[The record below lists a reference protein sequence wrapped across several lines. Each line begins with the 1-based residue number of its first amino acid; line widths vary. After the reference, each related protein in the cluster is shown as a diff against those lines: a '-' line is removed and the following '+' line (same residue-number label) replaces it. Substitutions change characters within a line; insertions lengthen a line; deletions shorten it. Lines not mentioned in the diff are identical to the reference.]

1 MPTMVFNYSEK
12 KIKKLDELAGKES
25 RSRSSYI
32 QKVLFGYL
40 KKKGVVPG
48 TKKTVKIRK
57 K

>member
-12 KIKKLDELAGKES
+12 KIKKLEELAGKES